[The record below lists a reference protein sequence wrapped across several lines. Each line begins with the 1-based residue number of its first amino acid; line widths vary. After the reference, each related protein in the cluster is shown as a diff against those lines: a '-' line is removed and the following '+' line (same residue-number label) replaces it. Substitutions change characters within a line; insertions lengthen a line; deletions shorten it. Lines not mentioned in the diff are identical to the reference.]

1 MNNNYNI
8 IRILRERVL
17 RNSYLSYH
25 APLIFDI
32 HSQKFYR
39 KPGYVAW
46 PETEIAVSENK
57 EAKEKQRNRL
67 TNSPYFA
74 YPQK

>member
-17 RNSYLSYH
+17 RNSYPSYH
-25 APLIFDI
+25 APLVFDI
-32 HSQKFYR
+32 NTQRSYR

-46 PETEIAVSENK
+46 PEREMATEK
-57 EAKEKQRNRL
+57 TEAKEKVRNRQ